1 MAEAFE
7 FGRGNSEFG
16 KVKEDRYWNS
26 EVERR
31 KREVRKTNDE

>member
-1 MAEAFE
+1 
-7 FGRGNSEFG
+7 
-16 KVKEDRYWNS
+16 VKEDRYWNS